1 MIPALVI
8 ANQIFLA
15 NKPTPDPIIQHLQK
29 NIYPVAF
36 FVGQL
41 VLPKE
46 NYPGN
51 LVKYDTLALKSFLMV
66 VAK

>member
-29 NIYPVAF
+29 NIYPVVF

-66 VAK
+66 AAK